1 MMMGIMFLQAFKFPD
16 SMNVHFQCVI
26 QVCRNSCPEPTCD
39 GAKGGPRPSDLSYA
53 ASSNSAAVTNAGVDP
68 RVPVPINSAGRFP
81 QKAYTN
87 VKREGIAAET
97 EEAQEEGVKEDE
109 RLFLGRPRM
118 VNINSNAT
126 SGSEGG
132 RPKRDVLEMTDVS
145 TTRLIQVVAPGDVAF
160 TLNPNQN
167 ETVVVQNLR
176 DLDANNICLSVPSFV
191 GGLTMLLL
199 VLIIACM
206 VAVFLLLRVRQFDA
220 NKKVSTTNSMASLA
234 RLPYDHSD
242 FVKVTK

>member
-1 MMMGIMFLQAFKFPD
+1 
-16 SMNVHFQCVI
+16 MNVHFQCVI

-39 GAKGGPRPSDLSYA
+39 GAQGGPRPSDLSYA
-53 ASSNSAAVTNAGVDP
+53 ASSNSQAVTNAGVDP
-68 RVPVPINSAGRFP
+68 RVPVPINSGARAP
-81 QKAYTN
+81 QKGYTS

-97 EEAQEEGVKEDE
+97 EDKEEE
-109 RLFLGRPRM
+109 RLYLGRPRM
-118 VNINSNAT
+118 VNLDTNAT
-126 SGSEGG
+126 STSAAG
-132 RPKRDVLEMTDVS
+132 RTKRDVLEMTDVS

-206 VAVFLLLRVRQFDA
+206 VAVFLLLRVRQFDS

-234 RLPYDHSD
+234 HLPYDHSD